1 MVATVVCQYIHIYI
15 DYKCIYLSYT
25 MILTWH
31 NDACY
36 NILVVQ
42 NAKKQVSRCFFHQ
55 THPKIPGLP
64 LWRFFFTSGVSILL
78 PKVTDGHFTCD
89 ELKKSIFGCSCS
101 GCKKCP
107 EAVFF
112 CWRYWLP
119 VEGWS
124 FITLQLVS
132 FQASCRGEK
141 TAFNS
146 TIQTPKFFF
155 FGTYIIKGFLELNPV
170 WLVKCRYDEK
180 AGWGYPDATNS
191 SRIFKRK
198 VYKKSF
204 KVLPSCSMFDQQRPG
219 VSTRFEVC
227 VCVCCNWGVLLRL
240 VFYVGGLRPSL
251 SQKTKK
257 SRE

>member
-1 MVATVVCQYIHIYI
+1 MFFSSNTP
-15 DYKCIYLSYT
+15 K
-25 MILTWH
+25 
-31 NDACY
+31 N
-36 NILVVQ
+36 
-42 NAKKQVSRCFFHQ
+42 SRSAALKIFFHKRSI
-55 THPKIPGLP
+55 HPFTQGDGRPFY
-64 LWRFFFTSGVSILL
+64 LWRVEKEHLRVQLQWVQEMPRGR
-78 PKVTDGHFTCD
+78 
-89 ELKKSIFGCSCS
+89 
-101 GCKKCP
+101 
-107 EAVFF
+107 FF